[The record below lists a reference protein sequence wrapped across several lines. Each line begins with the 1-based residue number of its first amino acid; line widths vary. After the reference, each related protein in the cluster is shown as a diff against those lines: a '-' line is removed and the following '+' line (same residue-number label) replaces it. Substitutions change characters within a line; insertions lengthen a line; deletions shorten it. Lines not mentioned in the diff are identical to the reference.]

1 MPYLKLQFRPG
12 LNKDTASYADEGGW
26 NDCDKIRFRMG
37 YPETIGGWEKL
48 SNSQFLGSCRAL
60 HPWTSLDGT
69 KYIGVGTNLKY
80 YVLRGTDY
88 SDITPIR
95 LTTTAGDVTFSATD
109 GSSVITV
116 TDVAHGALLNDFV
129 TFSGTTSLGGNI
141 TSTVLNAEYEITSI
155 IDADSYT
162 IDVGVAANAS
172 DTGMA
177 ERAASLRTKSILV
190 STPPSSEPAGVLV
203 PMALAGGAIHLM

>member
-1 MPYLKLQFRPG
+1 MPLQKILFKPG
-12 LNKDTASYADEGGW
+12 VNKENTRYTTEGGW
-26 NDCDKIRFRMG
+26 YDCDKIRFRMG
-37 YPETIGGWEKL
+37 YPETIGGWERL

-95 LTTTAGDVTFSATD
+95 LTTSAGDVTFSATD

-116 TDVAHGALLNDFV
+116 SDTSHGALINDFV
-129 TFSGTTSLGGNI
+129 TFSGAVSLGGNI
-141 TSTVLNAEYEITSI
+141 TATILNAE
-155 IDADSYT
+155 
-162 IDVGVAANAS
+162 
-172 DTGMA
+172 
-177 ERAASLRTKSILV
+177 
-190 STPPSSEPAGVLV
+190 
-203 PMALAGGAIHLM
+203 